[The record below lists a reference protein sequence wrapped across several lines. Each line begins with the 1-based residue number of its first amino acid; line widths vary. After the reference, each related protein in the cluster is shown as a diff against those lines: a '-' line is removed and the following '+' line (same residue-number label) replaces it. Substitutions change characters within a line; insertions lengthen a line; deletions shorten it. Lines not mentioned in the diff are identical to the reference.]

1 MKKRIISALL
11 LVSVILS
18 FAACGKDTKPN
29 SGNDT
34 TVNTVDSTDDLPA
47 GIEKQDYKGVINIL
61 MPDWGLYKNY
71 FDPGDDLTDI
81 MNKALF
87 NRENT
92 VESYLG
98 VDITYQHVP
107 KIGDIFEPVTAAIST
122 NDDLYQIVLSH
133 CIQPN
138 ASLITG
144 GYLTDLN
151 DLGIDFTA
159 EWFNQKSNEALE
171 VNGKQFFCI
180 SDYMIPDPNVV
191 IFNSDMIEKNH
202 MEDPYQLVRNGKWTL
217 DKMAEM
223 ASVVTAE
230 NGDSIWDNNDT
241 YGFAAPNNWFLTSFI
256 HGADVDILTKN
267 ADGEFELIFDNEK
280 SYEFVDKLDALL
292 LGPDTYVFD
301 YRGLE
306 VGSAYID
313 EALTIDSN
321 RCLFTLQAFNN
332 FWSIRNITTEF
343 GILPFPKFDEAQE
356 DYYSLD
362 WSGLMSVPLSV
373 SESSYQMVG
382 DTIELL
388 AYHSDEEVIPAYIEA
403 TLGTKFARDENWA
416 EMIEIIFDGI
426 VFDPMLSYFGNN
438 SGQGTFQL
446 LFVPHEMLVLKGENT
461 FASWLATHIPP
472 AEATIDTFNEAVREL
487 GN

>member
-1 MKKRIISALL
+1 MKKRLISAILL
-11 LVSVILS
+11 ASITLS
-18 FAACGKDTKPN
+18 LTACGGDKPN
-29 SGNDT
+29 TGDDT
-34 TVNTVDSTDDLPA
+34 TVDTVSATDELPA
-47 GIEKQDYKGVINIL
+47 GIAKQEYKGVVNIL
-61 MPDWGLYKNY
+61 MPDWGLYRNY
-71 FDPGDDLTDI
+71 FDPGDDLTDV

-87 NRENT
+87 NREQK
-92 VESYLG
+92 VEQYLD

-144 GYLTDLN
+144 GYLTNLN

-159 EWFNQKSNEALE
+159 DWFNQKSNEALE
-171 VNGKQFFCI
+171 VSGKQFFCI

-191 IFNSDMIEKNH
+191 IFNSGMIEKNH
-202 MEDPYQLVRNGKWTL
+202 LEDPYQLVRDGKWTL
-217 DKMAEM
+217 DKMTEM
-223 ASVVTAE
+223 ASVVTLD
-230 NGDSIWDNNDT
+230 NGDGVWDNNDT
-241 YGFAAPNNWFLTSFI
+241 YGFAAPTNWFLTSFI
-256 HGADVDILTKN
+256 HGADVDILARN
-267 ADGEFELIFDNEK
+267 DEGEFELVFDTPK
-280 SYEFVDKLDALL
+280 SYEFIDKMEALL
-292 LGPDTYVFD
+292 LGPDTYIFD

-306 VGSAYID
+306 ANSAYTD
-313 EALTIDSN
+313 GALTIDSD
-321 RCLFTLQAFNN
+321 RCLFTLQSFNN
-332 FWSIRNITTEF
+332 FWSIRNIETEF

-373 SESSYQMVG
+373 SEDSYQMVG

-388 AYHSDEEVIPAYIEA
+388 AYHSEEEVLPAYIEA
-403 TLGTKFARDENWA
+403 TLGTKFARDETWA

-426 VFDPMLSYFGNN
+426 VFDPTLSYFGNN

-472 AEATIDTFNEAVREL
+472 AQATIDDFNDAVKAL
-487 GN
+487 D